1 MILISRLHSLRW
13 VTVVSLIGNSLLILL
28 AASLFLIA
36 FPSCHRRLLIPFLLL
51 SLFSLLR
58 ILTTFCIALAQKA
71 TAMTI
76 VESPA
81 LDATPVVDTVVRH
94 ERRMRYKRWLWWTRF
109 GMFVTMLQF
118 IGATYLVFTIATY
131 VSHENDSSDC
141 ILGLV
146 PGSCQWKQ
154 HLLIFFMF
162 LACAITI
169 LHCFTGSEVLKWRS
183 YYGTKDDAWKS
194 HYREVFDHGI
204 REVLCCLGRAKY
216 LSALEEDE
224 VFSVARLLGDLV
236 AYRASGTGHLELLAG
251 LALMQKQSES
261 SNSYDE
267 CMKAPAEQIQEA
279 ATLHKF
285 AEAAYTGPLLDFGRN
300 PFLFPCVWLYRQGIL
315 NPWMR
320 NRRPKLDG
328 DNWWRGNAAA
338 FLKHTKLPPEVL
350 RKGRVNQ
357 AKCEAAYFVIVLH
370 HLRSVLIAVR
380 GTETPEDLIIDGL
393 CRECIL
399 SAKDLDG
406 MINGHVNPEIKQKV
420 VSSFPHYGHSG
431 IVEAARNLFIQ
442 IEGKDEDD
450 VGNAN
455 KVAESSSDGLLSS
468 LLGAGCECEG
478 YKVRIVGHSL
488 GGAIAAVLGMR
499 LYHRYPN
506 LHVYAYGPL
515 PCVDSIVAD
524 ACSPFVTSIVLNNEF
539 SSRLSVGSVLRLR
552 AAALTALSQDSTTD
566 TAMIF
571 RLARRF
577 LYVSNYERTS
587 SEVVEPA
594 SNGYSGTKRSE
605 NQNEHT
611 YGNQEIFDSRG
622 REKHDHN
629 FSLFNETDNKDFVV
643 ESEQNEFSNPFV
655 REINRIND
663 PVSEFMESVRSSES
677 ASAGNPP
684 EMYLPGRL
692 IHVVPQT
699 SSFHMSLWKGQGI
712 QEREKSYKAYVANRE
727 SFKDIVVSPSMFL
740 DHLPWR
746 CDYAL
751 RKVLE
756 TQCTANHNESHHQIV
771 DVY

>member
-1 MILISRLHSLRW
+1 MIRILVSRLRSLRW

-28 AASLFLIA
+28 SASLLLIA
-36 FPSCHRRLLIPFLLL
+36 YPSCHRRLLIPFFLL
-51 SLFSLLR
+51 SFFAALR
-58 ILTTFCIALAQKA
+58 ILTTFFTAAAQKA

-76 VESPA
+76 VDSPA
-81 LDATPVVDTVVRH
+81 DATPVVDTVIRH

-109 GMFVTMLQF
+109 AMVVNMLQF
-118 IGATYLVFTIATY
+118 IGATYLVFTIASY
-131 VSHENDSSDC
+131 ASHDHKSSDC

-146 PGSCQWKQ
+146 AGSSPWKEY
-154 HLLIFFMF
+154 LLIFFMF
-162 LACAITI
+162 MACFITI
-169 LHCFTGSEVLKWRS
+169 LHCFMGSDVLKWRS
-183 YYGTKDDAWKS
+183 YYGTNDDAWKS

-204 REVLCCLGRAKY
+204 REVLCCLGRGKY

-261 SNSYDE
+261 PNSYDE
-267 CMKAPAEQIQEA
+267 GMKAPEEQIQEA
-279 ATLHKF
+279 AALHKF

-315 NPWMR
+315 TPWMR

-338 FLKHTKLPPEVL
+338 FLKHAKVPPEVL

-370 HLRSVLIAVR
+370 HLRTLLIAVR

-406 MINGHVNPEIKQKV
+406 MINSHVNPEIKQKV

-431 IVEAARNLFIQ
+431 IVEAARNLYIQ
-442 IEGKDEDD
+442 IEGNDEDD
-450 VGNAN
+450 
-455 KVAESSSDGLLSS
+455 ESSSNGLLSS

-478 YKVRIVGHSL
+478 YNVRIVGHSL
-488 GGAIAAVLGMR
+488 GGAIAALLGMR
-499 LYHRYPN
+499 LYHKYPN

-524 ACSPFVTSIVLNNEF
+524 SCSPFVTSIVLNNEF

-566 TAMIF
+566 TTMIF

-577 LYVSNYERTS
+577 LYVSNYERNS
-587 SEVVEPA
+587 SEVVEPT
-594 SNGYSGTKRSE
+594 SNGYSGTIRSE
-605 NQNEHT
+605 NQNDHA
-611 YGNQEIFDSRG
+611 YGNQDMFDSRG
-622 REKHDHN
+622 CEKRDRN
-629 FSLFNETDNKDFVV
+629 FSLFSETDNKDFVI
-643 ESEQNEFSNPFV
+643 ESEPSEFTDPFV
-655 REINRIND
+655 REINGVDD
-663 PVSEFMESVRSSES
+663 PVSEFMETVRTSEN

-684 EMYLPGRL
+684 EMYLPGRI

-699 SSFHMSLWKGQGI
+699 SSFHMSLWKGPGI
-712 QEREKSYKAYVANRE
+712 QEREKSYKAYLANRE

-751 RKVLE
+751 QKVLE
-756 TQCTANHNESHHQIV
+756 TQCTANLNESHQIV

>member
-315 NPWMR
+315 TPWMR

-406 MINGHVNPEIKQKV
+406 MINSGHVNPEIKQKV

-450 VGNAN
+450 APDISFSELEFFLHVWIVGNAN

-577 LYVSNYERTS
+577 LYVSNYERNS

-655 REINRIND
+655 REINRTND

-699 SSFHMSLWKGQGI
+699 SSFHI
-712 QEREKSYKAYVANRE
+712 
-727 SFKDIVVSPSMFL
+727 
-740 DHLPWR
+740 

-751 RKVLE
+751 RKVLLRIVSISNLLNCSRFKLE
-756 TQCTANHNESHHQIV
+756 TSASIECDYELSVKDALLTSSP
-771 DVY
+771 

>member
-315 NPWMR
+315 TPWMR

-406 MINGHVNPEIKQKV
+406 MINSGHVNPEIKQKV

-577 LYVSNYERTS
+577 LYVSNYERNS

-655 REINRIND
+655 REINRTND

-692 IHVVPQT
+692 IHVVLLRIVSISNLLNCSRFKLETSASIECDYELSVKDALLT
-699 SSFHMSLWKGQGI
+699 SS
-712 QEREKSYKAYVANRE
+712 
-727 SFKDIVVSPSMFL
+727 P
-740 DHLPWR
+740 
-746 CDYAL
+746 
-751 RKVLE
+751 
-756 TQCTANHNESHHQIV
+756 
-771 DVY
+771 